1 MFQKAQ
7 QYLLL
12 HRLLAIGAVLILA
25 LLIVGVGVAVAVDGR
40 TPAQGQNCGEV
51 HTLDTHFIESGEKV
65 QQAENC
71 FWQAFQ
77 QCSAASLTFQASG
90 TDAGVIHTFTT
101 IDNNGKCSISDATQ
115 HYIAPNPTQPGPAY
129 TCTGLARQA
138 DGLHFL
144 NCGDEGNI
152 VVPLPLAQQCGTVQA
167 SANGLINPG
176 AARQAEDC
184 FWRAYQTCS
193 PATLAFSKTGV
204 DTVLTHT
211 FTVTGNNGKCAI
223 SDTVQNGGPDA
234 IPTPPRTY
242 TCAGLTQQADGLH
255 FTSCGADGDILVP
268 AA

>member
-25 LLIVGVGVAVAVDGR
+25 LLIVGVGVAVAFAGR
-40 TPAQGQNCGEV
+40 TSVQGQNCGEV
-51 HTLDTHFIESGEKV
+51 HTLNTPFIESGEKV

-77 QCSAASLTFQASG
+77 TCSAASLTFETSG
-90 TDAGVIHTFTT
+90 TDAGVIHTFT
-101 IDNNGKCSISDATQ
+101 IINNNGKCSISDATQ
-115 HYIAPNPTQPGPAY
+115 HYIAPNPTQSGPAY

-144 NCGDEGNI
+144 NCGAEGNI

-242 TCAGLTQQADGLH
+242 TCAGLTQQAGGLH

>member
-1 MFQKAQ
+1 MFQRAQ
-7 QYLLL
+7 LYLLR

-25 LLIVGVGVAVAVDGR
+25 LLIVGVGVAFAFAGR
-40 TPAQGQNCGEV
+40 TPAQGQNCSEV
-51 HTLDTHFIESGEKV
+51 HTLNAHFIESEASV
-65 QQAENC
+65 RQAENC

-77 QCSAASLTFQASG
+77 QCSAASLTFQQSG
-90 TDAGVIHTFTT
+90 IDAGVIHTFTT
-101 IDNNGKCSISDATQ
+101 VNNNGKCSISDVTQ
-115 HYIAPNPTQPGPAY
+115 HYIAPNPTQAGQTY

-144 NCGDEGNI
+144 KCGAEGNI

-167 SANGLINPG
+167 RANGPVNPA

-184 FWRAYQTCS
+184 FWRVSHACR
-193 PATLAFSKTGV
+193 PATLVFSKMGV
-204 DTVLTHT
+204 DTVLTRT
-211 FTVTGNNGKCAI
+211 FMSTEDNGKCAI
-223 SDTVQNGGPDA
+223 TDTVQNGGPDS

-242 TCAGLTQQADGLH
+242 TCASLTQQADGLH

>member
-1 MFQKAQ
+1 MFQRAQ
-7 QYLLL
+7 LYLLR

-25 LLIVGVGVAVAVDGR
+25 LLIVGVGVAFAGR

-51 HTLDTHFIESGEKV
+51 HTLNAHFIESEASV
-65 QQAENC
+65 RQAENC

-77 QCSAASLTFQASG
+77 QCSAASLTFQ
-90 TDAGVIHTFTT
+90 TVN
-101 IDNNGKCSISDATQ
+101 NNGKCSISDVTQ
-115 HYIAPNPTQPGPAY
+115 HYIAPNPTQAGQTY

-144 NCGDEGNI
+144 NCGAEGNI

-167 SANGLINPG
+167 RANGPVNPA

-184 FWRAYQTCS
+184 FWRVSHACR
-193 PATLAFSKTGV
+193 PATLVFSKMGV
-204 DTVLTHT
+204 DTVLTRT
-211 FTVTGNNGKCAI
+211 FRSTEDNGKCAI

-234 IPTPPRTY
+234 VPTPPRTY